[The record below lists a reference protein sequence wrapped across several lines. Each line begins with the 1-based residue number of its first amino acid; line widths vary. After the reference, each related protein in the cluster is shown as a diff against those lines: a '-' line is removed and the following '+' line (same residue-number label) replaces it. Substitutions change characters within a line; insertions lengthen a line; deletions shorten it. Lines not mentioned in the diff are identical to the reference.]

1 MNKLVSLFPNGI
13 KYKDY
18 LIEATNATLVMV
30 LVSAVISIILGL
42 LLGVILVVTG
52 KGKLCE
58 NLKLHYVLEKII
70 NIFRSIPFVIIIT
83 LFLPFTKFI
92 VGTSIGVKGAIVP
105 MIILSAKVFEEAGLI
120 KLKEN
125 AGDSPTVKDIA
136 ENPKNIKLVEIEH
149 SQIVRS
155 LDAVDAGIV
164 FVKDAVD
171 AGLDPKKDPIYVNE
185 VDVSDDNV
193 KQYI

>member
-70 NIFRSIPFVIIIT
+70 NIFRSIPFIIIIT

-155 LDAVDAGIV
+155 LDDVDAGIV

-171 AGLDPKKDPIYVNE
+171 AGLDPKKDHIYVNE

>member
-70 NIFRSIPFVIIIT
+70 NIFRS
-83 LFLPFTKFI
+83 FTKFI

-155 LDAVDAGIV
+155 LD
-164 FVKDAVD
+164 
-171 AGLDPKKDPIYVNE
+171 
-185 VDVSDDNV
+185 DDNV
-193 KQYI
+193 KQYIEVIDRKKKVFYY

>member
-1 MNKLVSLFPNGI
+1 MPNDAVNIGRSL
-13 KYKDY
+13 
-18 LIEATNATLVMV
+18 
-30 LVSAVISIILGL
+30 
-42 LLGVILVVTG
+42 
-52 KGKLCE
+52 
-58 NLKLHYVLEKII
+58 
-70 NIFRSIPFVIIIT
+70 
-83 LFLPFTKFI
+83 
-92 VGTSIGVKGAIVP
+92 
-105 MIILSAKVFEEAGLI
+105 KVFEEAGLI

-155 LDAVDAGIV
+155 LDDVDAGIV

-185 VDVSDDNV
+185 VDVNDENV
-193 KQYI
+193 KQYINLIAARKEDENNETYKKVVKAFHSKEVAEAIKEQFGGAAIPAFDY